1 MAKIR
6 KTYTLDKEAVVVL
19 EQIGLTE
26 NIPVSSLLNSLIL
39 QKGVELGILEIN
51 EVKNSIYDDREIK
64 YNYTDGQT
72 RFENLLLNSTAK
84 MTDAADSTQSA
95 VRQVDLRVGDVEK
108 MVYQLRDMMNV
119 FLKYSVP
126 EDGSVPFMSADENS
140 DNYESSLFLKKSNDN
155 YRRRQERLRTD
166 NANFRGKH

>member
-1 MAKIR
+1 MAKVK
-6 KTYTLDKEAVVVL
+6 KTYMLDHEAIAVL
-19 EQIGLTE
+19 EQISLNE
-26 NIPVSSLLNSLIL
+26 NISVSALINSLIL
-39 QKGVELGILEIN
+39 QKGVELGILEVD
-51 EVKNSIYDDREIK
+51 ETRKSIYDDKKISYK
-64 YNYTDGQT
+64 YTEGQT
-72 RFENLLLNSTAK
+72 RFETLLHTSTAK